1 MNMYENCQYP
11 LIVSYE
17 TEYQNTKEEGKESGR
32 KDSSKDQDDDD
43 ELENPSCSSETEKKM
58 NLIKIRITVIPTIIS
73 VKGEVHVNTPLLYV
87 MEKNSAN
94 WL

>member
-32 KDSSKDQDDDD
+32 KGSSKDQDDND
-43 ELENPSCSSETEKKM
+43 ELETPVVLARLKK
-58 NLIKIRITVIPTIIS
+58 NELDKNKITVIPTIIS